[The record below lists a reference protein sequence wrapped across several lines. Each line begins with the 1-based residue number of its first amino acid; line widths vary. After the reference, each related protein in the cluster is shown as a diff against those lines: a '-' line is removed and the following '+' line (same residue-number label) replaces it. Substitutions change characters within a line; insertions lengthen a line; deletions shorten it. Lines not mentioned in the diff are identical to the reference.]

1 MKALLRSMGLGAV
14 GVAALLA
21 LAPGDAAAR
30 GSVTVDIGVGGYYPA
45 YPSYHHHHRH
55 NYYYPP
61 PPVVVYPA
69 PPVVVYEP
77 PPRVVYAPAPTRLRN
92 DAQCREYQSTVMV
105 GGRPQSSYGTACLQP
120 DGTWRIV
127 D

>member
-1 MKALLRSMGLGAV
+1 MKALRRSLGLGAM

-21 LAPGDAAAR
+21 LVPVQALAR
-30 GSVTVDIGVGGYYPA
+30 GSVTVDIGIGGYYPA
-45 YPSYHHHHRH
+45 YPYPHHHRH
-55 NYYYPP
+55 SYYPP
-61 PPVVVYPA
+61 PPMVVYPA

-77 PPRVVYAPAPTRLRN
+77 PPRVIYAPPPVQVRN
-92 DAQCREYQSTVMV
+92 TAQCREYQSTVMV